1 MNPSC
6 IEFYLTSCWEC
17 FESTLTTETGL
28 SDFKKLI
35 FTDLKHEKV
44 TPEIM
49 KYGDYKKFDSRRFI
63 EKL

>member
-6 IEFYLTSCWEC
+6 IEFYLTNCWKC

>member
-6 IEFYLTSCWEC
+6 IEFYLTSCWKC